1 MNNVYQTQNYAYRL
15 AVPLVLRVRNKRNKA
30 ISVMRGKSP
39 LSELILEIIK
49 SNNSF
54 KFFKT
59 ILEREIILF
68 FVEILFCLISSHL
81 FN

>member
-39 LSELILEIIK
+39 LSELIIRDIK
-49 SNNSF
+49 SNNSLF
-54 KFFKT
+54 LREFDF
-59 ILEREIILF
+59 IL
-68 FVEILFCLISSHL
+68 VKVSFCLISSRL
-81 FN
+81 F